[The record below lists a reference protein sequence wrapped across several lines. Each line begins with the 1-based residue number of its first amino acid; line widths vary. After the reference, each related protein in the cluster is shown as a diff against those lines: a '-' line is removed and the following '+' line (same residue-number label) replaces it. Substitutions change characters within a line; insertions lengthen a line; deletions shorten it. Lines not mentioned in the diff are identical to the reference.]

1 MFETELT
8 KLLRKGQA
16 ASDADLMYIAKDNEI
31 AHTVINRICLSL
43 ADRLKALEEY
53 VTTQVTHPGN
63 VRYLPEGQEDYLT
76 LKENLDLI
84 YSRLNKIEESV
95 NINALH

>member
-8 KLLRKGQA
+8 RLVRKSQS
-16 ASDADLMYIAKDNEI
+16 ASEGDLMYLAKDNEI
-31 AHTVINRICLSL
+31 AHNVINEICKGLI
-43 ADRLKALEEY
+43 DRLNKLEEY

-63 VRYLPEGQEDYLT
+63 IRYRPEGEEDYLT

-84 YSRLNKIEESV
+84 YQRLNNTTEE
-95 NINALH
+95 N